1 MVVWR
6 YKNGEERHGQS
17 YRARNLK
24 DRFSALFFAWY
35 AGERPRAGRVEKGRE
50 TERWIL
56 TMTKLFK
63 AIRQNDIETVKKV
76 LQKYP
81 EKVNCMATPPP
92 KKDEGQS
99 PLQVAIKVGN
109 IEIAHYLIDQGADVN
124 HMEPYNGLPPTGCYR
139 CPLLFDAIMAL
150 LADWKNRKEEKLGL
164 ISRLLEAGADPN
176 KTDNRGST
184 SWDFA
189 INHYCD
195 IITRVDDV
203 TDIQKVEKELLD
215 ILFKYDADILN
226 IDRINEDLKVFT
238 NYSLVLNSLILNR
251 DDLYGVSP
259 ERERQWKKRWLRI
272 IPILKPYYMKNNP
285 NYPFLL

>member
-35 AGERPRAGRVEKGRE
+35 AGERPRAGMVEKGRE

-76 LQKYP
+76 LHKYP

-124 HMEPYNGLPPTGCYR
+124 HMEPYNGLPPTRCYR

-164 ISRLLEAGADPN
+164 IS
-176 KTDNRGST
+176 
-184 SWDFA
+184 
-189 INHYCD
+189 
-195 IITRVDDV
+195 
-203 TDIQKVEKELLD
+203 
-215 ILFKYDADILN
+215 
-226 IDRINEDLKVFT
+226 DRKSV
-238 NYSLVLNSLILNR
+238 V
-251 DDLYGVSP
+251 
-259 ERERQWKKRWLRI
+259 
-272 IPILKPYYMKNNP
+272 
-285 NYPFLL
+285 

>member
-35 AGERPRAGRVEKGRE
+35 AGERPRVGMVEKGRE

-76 LQKYP
+76 LHKYP
-81 EKVNCMATPPP
+81 EKVNCTATPPP

-109 IEIAHYLIDQGADVN
+109 IEIAHYL
-124 HMEPYNGLPPTGCYR
+124 
-139 CPLLFDAIMAL
+139 
-150 LADWKNRKEEKLGL
+150 
-164 ISRLLEAGADPN
+164 
-176 KTDNRGST
+176 
-184 SWDFA
+184 
-189 INHYCD
+189 
-195 IITRVDDV
+195 
-203 TDIQKVEKELLD
+203 
-215 ILFKYDADILN
+215 
-226 IDRINEDLKVFT
+226 
-238 NYSLVLNSLILNR
+238 
-251 DDLYGVSP
+251 
-259 ERERQWKKRWLRI
+259 
-272 IPILKPYYMKNNP
+272 MKQI
-285 NYPFLL
+285 